1 MNFCVLTFLLSC
13 IDILVGKFF
22 LPCIFF
28 LPSFFWGGALWM
40 VHVISH
46 AIQVDN
52 LFHRAGLGV
61 NLLNSSLSFTTL
73 CRAWIELIMHGMLIL
88 FCFSAWQS
96 QLLLVV
102 TVLLH
107 CQFSSTRW
115 IFCRQEFSML
125 FLIYLGIW
133 DHMSFIFSED
143 RLYFML
149 VREFSE

>member
-1 MNFCVLTFLLSC
+1 
-13 IDILVGKFF
+13 
-22 LPCIFF
+22 
-28 LPSFFWGGALWM
+28 M

-88 FCFSAWQS
+88 FWFSAWQS

-115 IFCRQEFSML
+115 IFLSARVQHA
-125 FLIYLGIW
+125 FLDLSWNLRSYVLHIFRGSIVFYVGQGI
-133 DHMSFIFSED
+133 
-143 RLYFML
+143 
-149 VREFSE
+149 

>member
-1 MNFCVLTFLLSC
+1 
-13 IDILVGKFF
+13 
-22 LPCIFF
+22 
-28 LPSFFWGGALWM
+28 M

-88 FCFSAWQS
+88 FWFSAWQS

-125 FLIYLGIW
+125 FLIYLGI
-133 DHMSFIFSED
+133 
-143 RLYFML
+143 
-149 VREFSE
+149 